1 MLKSVLGL
9 FWLNTPKFFR
19 KFVIRFSQQRFAV
32 SVAAVII
39 DDANRVLLLKHV
51 FRPGSGWG
59 IPGGF
64 INKGENPENAVS
76 RELAEEIGL
85 KLENVRIEHARTF
98 RKANHVEILFRAT
111 AVGTPNPRSVEI
123 SDLGWFRFEDLPHGL
138 DEDQKGFIECIL
150 NGDSL

>member
-1 MLKSVLGL
+1 MLKSILGL
-9 FWLNTPKFFR
+9 FWLIMPKFFR

-64 INKGENPENAVS
+64 MNKGENPEKAVR

-85 KLENVRIEHARTF
+85 KLENVRI
-98 RKANHVEILFRAT
+98 
-111 AVGTPNPRSVEI
+111 GPPC
-123 SDLGWFRFEDLPHGL
+123 G
-138 DEDQKGFIECIL
+138 EDQSMNSSQGGFSIKP
-150 NGDSL
+150 SLLR

>member
-1 MLKSVLGL
+1 MLKSILGL

-64 INKGENPENAVS
+64 INKGENPEKAVR

-85 KLENVRIEHARTF
+85 KLENVRIVHARTL
-98 RKANHVEILFRAT
+98 RNANHVEILFRAT
-111 AVGTPNPRSVEI
+111 PVGTPNPRSVEI
-123 SDLGWFRFEDLPHGL
+123 SDLGWFRLEDLPQGL
-138 DEDQKGFIECIL
+138 NEDQKGFIECIL
-150 NGDSL
+150 NGEPL

>member
-1 MLKSVLGL
+1 MLKSILGL

-64 INKGENPENAVS
+64 INKGENPEKAVR

-85 KLENVRIEHARTF
+85 KLENVRIVHARTF
-98 RKANHVEILFRAT
+98 RNANHVEILFRAT
-111 AVGTPNPRSVEI
+111 PVGTPNPRSVEI
-123 SDLGWFRFEDLPHGL
+123 SDLGWFRLEDLPQGL
-138 DEDQKGFIECIL
+138 NEDQKGFIECIL
-150 NGDSL
+150 NGEPL

>member
-9 FWLNTPKFFR
+9 FWVNTPKFFR

-32 SVAAVII
+32 SVGALII
-39 DDANRVLLLKHV
+39 DDENRVLLLKHV

-64 INKGENPENAVS
+64 INKGENPEKAVR

-85 KLENVRIEHARTF
+85 KLENVRIVHARTF
-98 RKANHVEILFRAT
+98 RMANHVEILFRAT
-111 AVGTPNPRSVEI
+111 PVGTPNPRSVEI
-123 SDLGWFRFEDLPHGL
+123 SELGWFSFEDLPHGL